1 VIHFLF
7 LCIALSYQAYCLLEG
22 LEGIEYPITHDFVGC
37 VFTAYAI
44 GNLYKKVTTNAR
56 RQDHR

>member
-1 VIHFLF
+1 MIHFLF

-22 LEGIEYPITHDFVGC
+22 LEGVEYPVVHDLIGSL
-37 VFTAYAI
+37 FTAYAI

-56 RQDHR
+56 R